1 MHDDRSTR
9 IQDALYTLAIEHR
22 DLDLAIEA
30 AESAKQGDQLL
41 VKRLKVRK
49 LRIKDQIERL
59 KSQLIPDLN
68 A

>member
-49 LRIKDQIERL
+49 VRIKDQIERL

>member
-9 IQDALYTLAIEHR
+9 IQDALYTLAIERR